1 LEYPLLQQH
10 QINQYNKIVEIYL
23 LNQLHSKEQIHNKI
37 VEIYLLN
44 QLHSKEQIPYNK
56 IVIETDQ
63 LLKVKVKYLKFG

>member
-1 LEYPLLQQH
+1 MILTENNIWLEYPLLQQH
-10 QINQYNKIVEIYL
+10 QINQY
-23 LNQLHSKEQIHNKI
+23 NKI

>member
-10 QINQYNKIVEIYL
+10 QINQY
-23 LNQLHSKEQIHNKI
+23 NKI